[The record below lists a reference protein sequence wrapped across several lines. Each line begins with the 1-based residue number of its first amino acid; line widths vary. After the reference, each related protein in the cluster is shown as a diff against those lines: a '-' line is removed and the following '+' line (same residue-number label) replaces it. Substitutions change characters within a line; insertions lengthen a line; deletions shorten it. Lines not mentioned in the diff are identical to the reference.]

1 MCGILA
7 VFGASQVQPTL
18 EKALRASKKISHR
31 GPDESGHIVSSSGAI
46 LCHERLSIVDLKT
59 GKQPIKSEDES
70 YLVHNGEIYNHKEL
84 RASLSREYKRQ
95 GHSDSEVIL
104 HGYLD
109 KGVSI
114 VKELDGVF
122 AFIISHK
129 DKILVARDPIGVKP
143 LFFGADQEGA
153 LWFASEAKSLED
165 ICETVES
172 FPVGHYYTKE
182 EGFVRYYAPKWW
194 TGEEKPTKDA
204 SKIRELLTK
213 ACTKRL
219 MSDVPVGVLLSGG
232 LDSSLVSS
240 IVARELKKQGRTV
253 KSFSIGLNK
262 DSKDLVKAREVAD
275 FLGTEHHEITYTV
288 EEGIA
293 YMKELIE
300 KVETYDVT
308 TIRAS
313 TPMYIMTK
321 YIREQGVKVVLSGEG
336 ADEMFGGYLYFG
348 NAPTSSEFHEESV
361 RRVKRLHTSDVQRA
375 DRSTMG
381 AGVEARVPFLDLEFL
396 DEVMSLDPELKV
408 IRPGEK
414 MEKHVL
420 RKAFDT
426 PDDPYLP
433 DTILWRQKEQ
443 FSDGV
448 GYSWV
453 DSLKEFAEECVS
465 DIEFAKREKLF
476 PHNTPLTKEA
486 FLYRKI
492 YASIFKN
499 KSMVKLV
506 KRWIPRWQD
515 YDIDPSG
522 RANAAHSQTYHGSG
536 VASKKAERDEME
548 ALEGDLLEVAL

>member
-7 VFGASQVQPTL
+7 VIGSVKKELTL
-18 EKALRASKKISHR
+18 EMALKASKKLTHR
-31 GPDESGHIVSSSGAI
+31 GPDESGHVVTSSGHI

-70 YLVHNGEIYNHKEL
+70 YLIHNGEIYNHKEL
-84 RASLSREYKRQ
+84 RATLSKEYERQ
-95 GHSDSEVIL
+95 GLSDSEIIL

-109 KGVSI
+109 MGPSI
-114 VKELDGVF
+114 VSKLDGVF

-129 DKILVARDPIGVKP
+129 DKVLVARDPIGVKP
-143 LFFGADQEGA
+143 LFFGEDDQGA

-165 ICETVES
+165 ICEIVES

-182 EGFVRYYAPKWW
+182 EGFVRYFKPSWW
-194 TGEEKPTKDA
+194 TGDIKPSRDA
-204 SKIRELLTK
+204 SKVRELLTK

-240 IVARELKKQGRTV
+240 IVARELKKEGRTV

-262 DSKDLVKAREVAD
+262 DSKDLVKAREVAE

-288 EEGIA
+288 EEGIS
-293 YMKELIE
+293 YMRKLIE

-313 TPMYIMTK
+313 TPMLIMTE
-321 YIREQGVKVVLSGEG
+321 YIRKQGVKVVLSGEG

-348 NAPTSSEFHEESV
+348 NAPTSDEFHDETV

-396 DEVMSLDPELKV
+396 DEVMNLDPELKV
-408 IRPGEK
+408 IKKGEK

-433 DTILWRQKEQ
+433 DSILWRQKEQ

-453 DSLKEFAEECVS
+453 DGLKEFAEEVIS
-465 DIEFAKREKLF
+465 DIEFARRESLF

-522 RANAAHSQTYHGSG
+522 RANAAHTQTYHGG
-536 VASKKAERDEME
+536 GIAALRAEQDELE
-548 ALEGDLLEVAL
+548 ALQGDLLEVAL